1 MKPEERARKNID
13 KQLKKA
19 SWIIQDYSNINLGAD
34 PGVAICDFPANA
46 RNLKK
51 NIKSSI

>member
-1 MKPEERARKNID
+1 MKPEEQARKNID

-19 SWIIQDYSNINLGAD
+19 NWIVQDRSNLNLGAG
-34 PGVAICDFPANA
+34 PGVAIRDFPAND